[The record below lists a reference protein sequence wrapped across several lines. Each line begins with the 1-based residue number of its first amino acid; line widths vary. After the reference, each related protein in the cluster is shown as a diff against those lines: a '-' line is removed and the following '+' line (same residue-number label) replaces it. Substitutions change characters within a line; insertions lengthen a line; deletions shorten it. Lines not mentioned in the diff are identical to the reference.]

1 MLTKQ
6 EKWYLKA
13 RKAGIRR
20 RTYHIPDKLDALM
33 VEYMNDPNVDPLC
46 TSKSIIVQT
55 ALERFFRPTYA
66 EILIGRLIID
76 CSRALA

>member
-33 VEYMNDPNVDPLC
+33 VEYMNHPNVDPLC
-46 TSKSIIVQT
+46 TSKSTIVTT
-55 ALERFFRPTYA
+55 ALEKFFDLHMPKDRPV
-66 EILIGRLIID
+66 D
-76 CSRALA
+76 S